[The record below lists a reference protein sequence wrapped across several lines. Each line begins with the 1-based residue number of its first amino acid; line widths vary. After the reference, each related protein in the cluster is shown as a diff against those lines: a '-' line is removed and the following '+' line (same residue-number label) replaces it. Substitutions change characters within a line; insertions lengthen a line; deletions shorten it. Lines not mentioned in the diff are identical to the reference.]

1 MIEAVIRASLRYRLL
16 VAAGVAALIGMGIWS
31 FLNLPVEAFPD
42 LTANQVLVIAEA
54 PGLPAEEVE
63 QLVTFPVERALL
75 GLPGAVEVRSF
86 SRFGLSVAQVV
97 FQDRVDTYFAR
108 QLVTERLTQ
117 IGNELPPGVL
127 PILGPVATAMGEVY
141 QYIMVSTSEAWDL
154 PRLRTLHDYTIA
166 PQLRVVPGVAEV
178 NAWGGWVEQVHVVV
192 TPERL
197 AADGLTLADLEAA
210 LADADVAFGGG
221 YVEAGSE
228 RLLVRGLGR
237 LPNLAA
243 LEAVPVAHRGDAVLR
258 LGDVAQVTMGALP
271 REGAVTYNGTGEVVS
286 GMVIMRKGENARRV
300 IAGTRARL
308 AEIQASLPEGVE
320 VLVFYDQSR
329 LVDRTT
335 DTLKKNLLLGGTLVI
350 LVIWGFLRNIRA
362 SIIVAVLIPLSMLWA
377 FTAMRWWGFSAN
389 LMSLGA
395 LDFGLLVDGGVV
407 MVENVMRKARGE
419 EGETRAE
426 ARARVRAA
434 ALEVGR
440 PIVFG
445 IAIVAVVYLPIFAL
459 QGTAGRL
466 FTPMAFVVMMALL
479 GSLVLAL
486 TFVPAASLTFLARA
500 REVHTPGFQRIR
512 ARYEALLRRTLPR
525 AVPLGLVAGVVVV
538 GTALSVTRIGTEF
551 MPRLDEG
558 DILVQALRLPS
569 TGMEAGNAYSRQM
582 EVALLG
588 LPEVEQV
595 VSKMGRP
602 DLATE
607 TMGLYESDAYVIL
620 RPRSE
625 WRSGGRDAL
634 LVAMDSALSTVPGV
648 SYALTQPIQMRLDEA
663 ETGITT
669 DVGLKIFGDDPDVLA
684 SLANRAEAVLG
695 TVPGAADVIV
705 SSAARILRLEI
716 DPDREVMGRL
726 GLSMASLAAQ
736 VEGATGQRVV
746 THLVDGPRRIGVAVQ
761 VEGGSRMDP
770 EQMARLPVSLPTGAV
785 VPLGS
790 VARLAVEETPEELAH
805 EGGRRLVVVGANVRG
820 RDVGSFVGAA
830 TRTLERELAL
840 PEGYSLEWGG
850 QYTQQRTAALRLAVL
865 GPVALAAIFL
875 LLLTAFGR
883 VRQAIL
889 IMMNVPFALV
899 GGVLILWATGLP
911 LSTSALVGFIAV
923 FGIATLNGVVMV
935 TFINQLRDRGVAVE
949 DAVVEGAGI
958 RLRPVLMTALTNII
972 GFLPMAVSWLPG
984 AELQRPLATVVIGG
998 ALSSLTLTLLL
1009 LPTLYLQVERWFG
1022 ARDEAWSPEARTAE
1036 AS

>member
-1 MIEAVIRASLRYRLL
+1 MIEAIIRFSLRRRVL
-16 VAAGVAALIGMGIWS
+16 VAAGVAALIGLGVWS
-31 FLNLPVEAFPD
+31 FMNLPVEAFPD
-42 LTANQVLVIAEA
+42 LTANQVLVLAEA

-63 QLVTFPVERALL
+63 QLVTFPVERGLL
-75 GLPGAVEVRSF
+75 GLPGTVEVRSF
-86 SRFGLSVAQVV
+86 SRFGLSVSQVI

-108 QLVTERLTQ
+108 QLVSERLAQ
-117 IGNELPPGVL
+117 IGGELPPGVS
-127 PILGPVATAMGEVY
+127 PVLGPVATAMGEVY
-141 QYIMVSTSEAWDL
+141 QYILVSTNDAWDL
-154 PRLRTLHDYTIA
+154 PRLRTLHDQSIA

-192 TPERL
+192 SPERL
-197 AADGLTLADLEAA
+197 AADGITLADVEAA
-210 LADADVAFGGG
+210 LVEADVAFGGG
-221 YVEAGSE
+221 YVESGSE
-228 RLLVRGLGR
+228 RLLIRGLGR
-237 LPNLAA
+237 LPDLAA
-243 LEAVPVAHRGDAVLR
+243 LEDVPVAWRGDGVLR
-258 LGDVAQVTMGALP
+258 VGDLARVTMGALP
-271 REGAVTYNGTGEVVS
+271 REGAVTHNGNGEVVS

-300 IAGTRARL
+300 IAGTRSRL
-308 AEIQASLPEGVE
+308 AEIQGSLPEGVE

-335 DTLKKNLLLGGTLVI
+335 DTLRKNLLLGGTLVI

-362 SIIVAVLIPLSMLWA
+362 SLIVAVLIPLSMLWA

-407 MVENVMRKARGE
+407 MVENIMRRARGE
-419 EGETRAE
+419 EGETPAQ
-426 ARARVRAA
+426 ARARVRDA

-445 IAIVAVVYLPIFAL
+445 ISIVAVVYLPIFAL
-459 QGTAGRL
+459 QGTAGKL

-486 TFVPAASLTFLARA
+486 TFVPAASLTHLARA
-500 REVHTPGFQRIR
+500 REVHTPGFQRFR
-512 ARYEALLRRTLPR
+512 LRYEAFLRRTLPR
-525 AVPLGLVAGVVVV
+525 AIPLGIAAGVVVV
-538 GTALSVTRIGTEF
+538 ATALSATRIGTEF

-569 TGMEAGNAYSRQM
+569 TGMEAGNEYSRQM
-582 EVALLG
+582 EVALMG
-588 LPEVEQV
+588 LPEVVQV
-595 VSKMGRP
+595 VSKLGRP
-602 DLATE
+602 ELATE

-620 RPRSE
+620 RPRGE
-625 WRSGGRDAL
+625 WRRGGRDAL
-634 LVAMDSALSTVPGV
+634 LAAMDSALATVPGV
-648 SYALTQPIQMRLDEA
+648 TYALTQPIQMRLDEA

-669 DVGLKIFGDDPDVLA
+669 DVGLKIFGDDPDRLA
-684 SLANRAEAVLG
+684 TLAGRAEVLLA
-695 TVPGAADVIV
+695 TVPGAADVLV
-705 SSAARILRLEI
+705 SSAARILRLQV

-746 THLVDGPRRIGVAVQ
+746 THLVEGPRRIGVAVQ
-761 VEGGSRMDP
+761 VEGGSRLDP
-770 EQMARLPVSLPTGAV
+770 ERMALLPISLPSGGI
-785 VPLGS
+785 VPLGA
-790 VARLAVEETPEELAH
+790 VADLRVEETPEELAH
-805 EGGRRLVVVGANVRG
+805 EGGRRLVVVGTNVRG
-820 RDVGSFVGAA
+820 RDVGSFVAA
-830 TRTLERELAL
+830 ASRTLAGGLDL
-840 PEGYSLEWGG
+840 PEGYTLEWGG
-850 QYTQQRTAALRLAVL
+850 QYTQQRRAALRLAVL

-883 VRQAIL
+883 IRQAVL
-889 IMMNVPFALV
+889 IMLNVPFALV
-899 GGVLILWATGLP
+899 GGVLILWATGLT
-911 LSTSALVGFIAV
+911 LSTSAMVGFIAV

-935 TFINQLRDRGVAVE
+935 TFINQLRDRGVPVE
-949 DAVVEGAGI
+949 DAVVQGAGI

-1022 ARDEAWSPEARTAE
+1022 ARDESWSSP
-1036 AS
+1036 

>member
-1 MIEAVIRASLRYRLL
+1 MIEAIIRASLRFRLL
-16 VAAGVAALIGMGIWS
+16 VAVGVAALIGFGVWS

-42 LTANQVLVIAEA
+42 LTSNQVVVIAEA

-86 SRFGLSVAQVV
+86 SRFGLSVSQVV
-97 FQDRVDTYFAR
+97 FQDRIDTYFAR

-127 PILGPVATAMGEVY
+127 PVLGPAATAMGEVY
-141 QYIMVSTSEAWDL
+141 QYILISTEEAWDL
-154 PRLRTLHDYTIA
+154 PRLRTLHDYSIA

-192 TPERL
+192 APERL

-243 LEAVPVAHRGDAVLR
+243 LEAVPVAHRGDAILR
-258 LGDVAQVTMGALP
+258 LSDVAQVTMGALP
-271 REGAVTYNGTGEVVS
+271 REGAVTHNGNGEVVS

-335 DTLKKNLLLGGTLVI
+335 DTLTKNLVLGGTLVI
-350 LVIWGFLRNIRA
+350 LVIWGFLRNIPA
-362 SIIVAVLIPLSMLWA
+362 SIIVAALVPLSMLWA

-407 MVENVMRKARGE
+407 MVENVMRRARGE
-419 EGETRAE
+419 ADETRA
-426 ARARVRAA
+426 RARIRAA

-445 IAIVAVVYLPIFAL
+445 ISIVAVVYLPIFAL
-459 QGTAGRL
+459 QGAAGRL

-486 TFVPAASLTFLARA
+486 TFVPAASLTLLARA
-500 REVHTPGFQRIR
+500 REVNTPVFEKMR

-525 AVPLGLVAGVVVV
+525 AVPLGVAALVVVV

-558 DILVQALRLPS
+558 DVLVQALRLPS
-569 TGMEAGNAYSRQM
+569 TGMEAGTEYSRQM

-602 DLATE
+602 ELATE

-620 RPRSE
+620 QPRSE

-634 LVAMDSALSTVPGV
+634 LAAMDSALSAVPGV

-669 DVGLKIFGDDPDVLA
+669 DVGLKIFGDDPDRLA
-684 SLANRAEAVLG
+684 ALAQRAEVALA
-695 TVPGAADVIV
+695 TVPGAADVLV
-705 SSAARILRLEI
+705 SSASRILRLEL

-726 GLSMASLAAQ
+726 GLDMASLAAQ
-736 VEGATGQRVV
+736 VEGATGQRIV

-770 EQMARLPVSLPTGAV
+770 EQMARLPISLPSGAV
-785 VPLGS
+785 VPLGA
-790 VARLAVEETPEELAH
+790 VARLTVEETPEELAH

-840 PEGYSLEWGG
+840 PDGYTLEWGG

-883 VRQAIL
+883 MRQAIL
-889 IMMNVPFALV
+889 IMLNVPFALV
-899 GGVLILWATGLP
+899 GGVLILWATGLS

-935 TFINQLRDRGVAVE
+935 TFINQLRDEGAAVE

-1022 ARDEAWSPEARTAE
+1022 AEDEAWSPQARAAE